1 VDSILVPDVW
11 LKPEVVVEVM
21 ADEITPS
28 PRHTAGRV
36 GDEPGFAL
44 RFPRI
49 VSFRSADKR
58 PEDATTVKEI
68 TELFRQQRQR
78 KQPA

>member
-1 VDSILVPDVW
+1 LLTPDVW
-11 LKPEVVVEVM
+11 LKPEVVVEVL
-21 ADEITPS
+21 ADEITPGTN
-28 PRHTAGRV
+28 HTAGKV
-36 GDEPGFAL
+36 GDAPGYAL

-68 TELFRQQRQR
+68 IEMFQQQGKR
-78 KQPA
+78 KVPA